1 MRLFNSLR
9 APQLMTNRRPTRRTA
24 RHLARSQRGQSMVE
38 MALMMTILLVI
49 LSAVIDLGRAF
60 FVYIAIQNSAAEGA
74 LYAAM
79 YPTCAHSGDPTYN
92 GVVCTDPN
100 NVDYRAKHESS
111 SGLVYPDNMRVFVQ
125 YSNGT
130 NQYSAANIR
139 EGNPVTVTIG
149 YTFTLIGPFSNMVP
163 DRRIVIQARAQQNIL
178 NLKQ

>member
-1 MRLFNSLR
+1 
-9 APQLMTNRRPTRRTA
+9 
-24 RHLARSQRGQSMVE
+24 MVE
-38 MALMMTILLVI
+38 MALSMTLLLVI

-79 YPTCAHSGDPTYN
+79 YPTCAHNGDPTFR

-100 NVDYRAKHESS
+100 NIEYRAKNESS
-111 SGLVYPDNMRVFVQ
+111 SGLVYPDQMRVFVQ

-130 NQYSAANIR
+130 NQYSAATIH

-149 YTFTLIGPFSNMVP
+149 YTFTLIGPFSNFAP
-163 DRRIVIQARAQQNIL
+163 DRQIVIQALAQQNIL